1 MLEQLMID
9 NLGQYKE
16 HLELLKLEL
25 KEIKE
30 ETKKIEKAKKYLEK
44 IGTPY
49 IQVEEQKEVDY
60 TKLDILEKEYKM
72 CKSIIRRYETL
83 MNGTDEV
90 EE

>member
-1 MLEQLMID
+1 MLEQLMIH
-9 NLGQYKE
+9 NLNQYKE

-25 KEIKE
+25 KELKE
-30 ETKKIEKAKKYLEK
+30 ESKKIEKAKKYLEK

-60 TKLDILEKEYKM
+60 TKLNNLEKEFKM

-83 MNGTDEV
+83 MCGTEEV